1 MECTLTT
8 YFNDHENQLRSA
20 KEPKLNRPNRRHGRN
35 LETDTATLRGTSSP
49 NYATGQANLEL
60 PQSQSWLIVVF
71 KRYGKCM
78 IVLQEN
84 FVVT

>member
-20 KEPKLNRPNRRHGRN
+20 KEPKLNRPKRRHGRD

-49 NYATGQANLEL
+49 NYATGQSNLEL
-60 PQSQSWLIVVF
+60 PQSHSLLIVMF
-71 KRYGKCM
+71 KWYGKCM
-78 IVLQEN
+78 IMLQEN
-84 FVVT
+84 IVII